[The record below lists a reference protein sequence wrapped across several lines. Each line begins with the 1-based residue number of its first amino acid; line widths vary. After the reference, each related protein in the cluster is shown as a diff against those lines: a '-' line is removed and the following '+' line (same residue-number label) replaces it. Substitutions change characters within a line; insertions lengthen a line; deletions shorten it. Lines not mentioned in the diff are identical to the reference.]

1 MLIEVPHAVFG
12 YGKRAVVRVD
22 NLRLA
27 EGRSLGLF
35 GPNGSGKTTLVR
47 GLMGLLPPME
57 GQVLRRPP
65 AADSANASALS
76 YEPARIKLDFGYL
89 PQHRALDQNWP
100 MSGLDAALM
109 AISAQKRGWIG
120 RDSKKVRAAMAT
132 LGVEDLAGRSFS
144 GLSGGQ
150 QQRLLLAGA
159 VACDPRI
166 LVLDEPT
173 EGLDVRTRKILLEFL
188 RRALGRGLCTVIIS
202 HDVQDILQ
210 ACDEVAWLHPGED
223 QEQPSTVEM
232 ITPDDLAER
241 VARARRAS

>member
-1 MLIEVPHAVFG
+1 MLIDVPHAIFG
-12 YGKRAVVRVD
+12 YAKRAVVRVD
-22 NLRLA
+22 NLQLQ

-47 GLMGLLPPME
+47 GLMGLLAPLE
-57 GQVLRRPP
+57 GKVSRQRQELR
-65 AADSANASALS
+65 
-76 YEPARIKLDFGYL
+76 FGYL
-89 PQHRALDQNWP
+89 PQHRALDHNWP
-100 MSGLDAALM
+100 MSGMDAASM
-109 AISAQKRGWIG
+109 AISAQTRLGWVR
-120 RDSKKVRAAMAT
+120 RDAKAIREAMRT

-159 VACDPRI
+159 VACKPDV

-173 EGLDVRTRKILLEFL
+173 EGLDVRSRKTLLEFL
-188 RRALGRGLCTVIIS
+188 RGAVSGGLCIAIIS
-202 HDVQDILQ
+202 HDVQDILA